1 MKRGFAIFVGTRL
14 LETRVER
21 VVPLFLK
28 RAELGIFL
36 VCYFARNFYLNDQI
50 FDPIDNWNNDD

>member
-1 MKRGFAIFVGTRL
+1 MGTRL